1 MPVPESETPDD
12 TRTAIRAAVALGVVL
27 TLGGSVLFDARIGR
41 SVAVGATIGVLNLVA
56 MRAIIRSLLRAP
68 VDADADADAEGDS
81 EGSPND
87 TEGGATTPSS
97 EASPTTAGEGSGK
110 GGAAWGVFALFKM
123 LVLFGGIWILLT
135 KQLVDPIALVVGYG
149 VLPMGIALGAV
160 LAALKP
166 GARRR

>member
-1 MPVPESETPDD
+1 MPVPERETPDD
-12 TRTAIRAAVALGVVL
+12 TRTAIRAAIALGVVL
-27 TLGGSVLFDARIGR
+27 ALGGSLLFDARIGR

-68 VDADADADAEGDS
+68 VESESDAEG
-81 EGSPND
+81 GGND
-87 TEGGATTPSS
+87 AEAGAPAPPS
-97 EASPTTAGEGSGK
+97 EASPTAADEGPGK

-123 LVLFGGIWILLT
+123 LILFGGIWILLT
-135 KQLVDPIALVVGYG
+135 KELVDPIALVVGYG

-160 LAALKP
+160 LSALKP